1 MQIISAENLGK
12 IRKQDE
18 HKNMQIRA
26 NKTDPIH
33 LWFKYSMQCSSNVS
47 ATSKCV
53 FGVLHEKYLRVW
65 TLNRQKSNAE

>member
-33 LWFKYSMQCSSNVS
+33 L
-47 ATSKCV
+47 
-53 FGVLHEKYLRVW
+53 
-65 TLNRQKSNAE
+65 